1 MHKPHWIILLV
12 ESDGFL
18 NSDLSLNKLLLYI
31 IFYTTTNCNLQ
42 NVFNYL
48 KHFNL
53 LLNIYDNCKINQ
65 NISID
70 RV

>member
-31 IFYTTTNCNLQ
+31 IFYITTNCNLQ
-42 NVFNYL
+42 NVFNCS

-65 NISID
+65 NMSID